1 LSRFTCTPRRFSYS
15 SSCGANQSEMSD
27 MSDISMK
34 NQEDDRNTVSE
45 QFEIIN
51 KLGLH
56 ARAAVLFIKVAQEYQ
71 STIRVV
77 KDELEVNGKSI
88 MGILML
94 AAAKGS
100 IITIHA
106 QGVDAVEAVRELG
119 KLIENKFGEE

>member
-1 LSRFTCTPRRFSYS
+1 
-15 SSCGANQSEMSD
+15 
-27 MSDISMK
+27 MK
-34 NQEDDRNTVSE
+34 NQEKDHSTVSE
-45 QFEIIN
+45 QFEIVN

-71 STIRVV
+71 SNIQVV

-94 AAAKGS
+94 AAGKGS
-100 IITIHA
+100 IITINA
-106 QGVDAVEAVRELG
+106 QGMDAADAVRELG

>member
-1 LSRFTCTPRRFSYS
+1 
-15 SSCGANQSEMSD
+15 MSD

>member
-1 LSRFTCTPRRFSYS
+1 
-15 SSCGANQSEMSD
+15 MSD
-27 MSDISMK
+27 MSDMEMEK
-34 NQEDDRNTVSE
+34 QEKERYIVSE
-45 QFEIIN
+45 QFEIVN

-71 STIRVV
+71 SEIRVV

-94 AAAKGS
+94 AATQGS

-106 QGVDAVEAVRELG
+106 EGMDAEDAVRELG

>member
-1 LSRFTCTPRRFSYS
+1 
-15 SSCGANQSEMSD
+15 MSD
-27 MSDISMK
+27 MSDMEME
-34 NQEDDRNTVSE
+34 NQEKERYIVSE
-45 QFEIIN
+45 QFEIVN

-94 AAAKGS
+94 AATQGS

-106 QGVDAVEAVRELG
+106 EGMDAEDAVRELG

>member
-1 LSRFTCTPRRFSYS
+1 MSRFTCTLRRFLFS
-15 SSCGANQSEMSD
+15 SSCGANHSEMSD
-27 MSDISMK
+27 ISIE
-34 NQEDDRNTVSE
+34 NQEKDRDTVSE
-45 QFEIIN
+45 QFEILN

-94 AAAKGS
+94 AATKGS
-100 IITIHA
+100 IITIDA
-106 QGVDAVEAVRELG
+106 QGPDAADAVRELG

>member
-1 LSRFTCTPRRFSYS
+1 M
-15 SSCGANQSEMSD
+15 N
-27 MSDISMK
+27 DISIE
-34 NQEDDRNTVSE
+34 NQEKDRDTVSE

-94 AAAKGS
+94 AATKGS

-106 QGVDAVEAVRELG
+106 QGTDAADAVRELG

>member
-1 LSRFTCTPRRFSYS
+1 
-15 SSCGANQSEMSD
+15 
-27 MSDISMK
+27 MSDISIE
-34 NQEDDRNTVSE
+34 NQEKDRDTVSE

-94 AAAKGS
+94 AATKGS
-100 IITIHA
+100 IITIDA
-106 QGVDAVEAVRELG
+106 QGADAADAVRELG